1 MFMHSKQYFR
11 RRYFPPGFDEWCRT
25 IVARGNLPSV
35 TLDDF
40 QKNNGE
46 LSASE
51 LSNAFNEFIT
61 APGKRWSAID
71 IVYPSGVHQYSFNF
85 PFRNRPPAT
94 KEEVNEDSTD
104 IWVLL
109 ANGYLPEF
117 SLSGAVVHD
126 IIISLSIVPLAKGL
140 SLSNCTIGKLTIYGP
155 SMNVELRNCWIG
167 CLSIASGCLKNLTV
181 NGGGIA
187 SIDCPPSD
195 GPNPFVGSVQFS
207 NVFFPTSKMHT
218 ALFETSQAYRSMH
231 SHLIKLDNVLTA
243 NQVRSLQLHS
253 ERGQEKGAV
262 AKFVNWFYGTFANYG
277 TSPGRPLMV
286 LVFLYAVTAA
296 LTYHYDGGKLTL
308 PAEAY
313 IGAYSVY
320 LDGNGG
326 WLTRSLI
333 LPAQSILNPFSMFF
347 DVRRYVVPDTWQM
360 GVWLTVQ
367 GILSDLMLLLSGISM
382 RRRFK
387 AG

>member
-1 MFMHSKQYFR
+1 MRSKQYLESK
-11 RRYFPPGFDEWCRT
+11 YFPPGFDEWCRT
-25 IVARGNLPSV
+25 IVARGHLASV

-40 QKNNGE
+40 RKDNGE

-51 LSNAFNEFIT
+51 LSDAFNRFIT
-61 APGKRWSAID
+61 ASGKRWRAID
-71 IVYPSGVHQYSFNF
+71 IVYPSGVHQYTFNF
-85 PFRNRPPAT
+85 PFRNRPFDI
-94 KEEVNEDSTD
+94 KEEVNGDSTD
-104 IWVLL
+104 VWVLL
-109 ANGYLPEF
+109 VNGYLPEF
-117 SLSGAVVHD
+117 VMSGAVVHD
-126 IIISLSIVPLAKGL
+126 LVISLSIVPLSKGL

-155 SMNVELRNCWIG
+155 RMNVELRNCWIG
-167 CLSIASGCLKNLTV
+167 CLSIASGCIQNLTV

-187 SIDCPPSD
+187 SIDCPPAD
-195 GPNPFVGSVQFS
+195 GSNPFLGSVQFS
-207 NVFFPTSKMHT
+207 NVFFPTSQMHT
-218 ALFETSQAYRSMH
+218 ALFENSQAYRSMH
-231 SHLIKLDNVLTA
+231 SHLMKLDNILTA

-253 ERGQEKGAV
+253 ERRLENGVV
-262 AKFVNWFYGTFANYG
+262 AQFVNCFYGTFSSYG
-277 TSPGRPLMV
+277 TNPGRPLMV
-286 LVFLYAVTAA
+286 LAFLYTITFVV
-296 LTYHYDGGKLTL
+296 TYHCDGGRLAL

-326 WLTRSLI
+326 WLNRSLI

-360 GVWLTVQ
+360 GVWLTAQ
-367 GILSDLMLLLSGISM
+367 GILSDLMLLLSGISL